1 MRHAGAD
8 ALQRLSPL
16 LARLRELPG
25 LNERKPGIF
34 YQGSR
39 AFLHFHEHDGA
50 LFADVRLDG
59 EEFTRL
65 PCSRRSDQN
74 LLLRRVRDCLETRAR
89 S

>member
-1 MRHAGAD
+1 MKHAGAD
-8 ALQRLSPL
+8 ALKRLSPL

-39 AFLHFHEHDGA
+39 AFLHFHEEDDA

-59 EEFTRL
+59 AEFTRL

-74 LLLRRVRDCLETRAR
+74 VLLRRVCDYLETQ
-89 S
+89 SGG